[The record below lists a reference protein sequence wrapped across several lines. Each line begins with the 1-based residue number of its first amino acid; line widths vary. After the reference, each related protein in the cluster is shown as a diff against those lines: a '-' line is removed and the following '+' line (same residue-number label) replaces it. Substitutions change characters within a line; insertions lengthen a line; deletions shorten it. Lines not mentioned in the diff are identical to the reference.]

1 MTTLSA
7 PITELP
13 DAFRPLLRTEFEQ
26 MVAAGLFD
34 NVPVELVGG
43 VLIEMSP
50 IGPEHMGLLVWL
62 NKRLVGL
69 CGDDYAV
76 SPQNPLAVDDIS
88 EPQPDL
94 AILPPGEFRG
104 LADVP
109 SGALLVIEFAKSS
122 LRFDL
127 GEKARRYAMAGYPE
141 YWVID
146 VEAGIVHV
154 HRGPHDDATWR
165 SVVQQSDGPLVAT
178 AAPQITLDAADLF
191 VGTAGAQISRRR
203 L

>member
-1 MTTLSA
+1 MTTLNA

-26 MVAAGLFD
+26 MVEAGLFD
-34 NVPVELVGG
+34 DVPVELVGG

-50 IGPEHMGLLVWL
+50 IGPQHMGLMVWL
-62 NKRLVGL
+62 TKRLVQL

-76 SPQNPLAVDDIS
+76 SPQNPLAVDDVS

-94 AILPPGEFRG
+94 AILPQGEFRN

-109 SGALLVIEFAKSS
+109 GSALLVIEIAKSS

-127 GEKARRYAMAGYPE
+127 GEKAWRYATARYPE

-146 VEAGIVHV
+146 VEAKTIHV
-154 HRGPHDDATWR
+154 HRAPNADGSWA
-165 SVVQQSDGPLVAT
+165 SVVQQTDGPLTAV
-178 AAPQITLDAADLF
+178 AAPQITMDTEELF
-191 VGTAGAQISRRR
+191 AGRP
-203 L
+203 

>member
-1 MTTLSA
+1 MTTLST

-34 NVPVELVGG
+34 NVPVELIGG
-43 VLIEMSP
+43 VLVEMSP
-50 IGPEHMGLLVWL
+50 IGPEHMGLMVWL
-62 NKRLVGL
+62 TKRLVQL

-76 SPQNPLAVDDIS
+76 SPQNPLAVDDVS
-88 EPQPDL
+88 EPQPDM

-104 LADVP
+104 LAAVP
-109 SGALLVIEFAKSS
+109 TGALLVMEIAKSS

-146 VEAGIVHV
+146 VEAKTVHV
-154 HRGPHDDATWR
+154 HRAPNPDGSWA
-165 SVVQQSDGPLVAT
+165 SVVQQTNGPLVAV
-178 AAPQITLDAADLF
+178 AAPQITMGTEELF
-191 VGTAGAQISRRR
+191 AGRH
-203 L
+203 